1 MTVKDVIR
9 ESRGINMSGLKLPAA
24 VTALIMTLFFAPPIS
39 LRYQGLRQT
48 ACAEELWRQE
58 LMEICSKAGETL
70 SFSREE
76 LKMLLQR
83 GEKLKP
89 AIESLEETPR
99 KVYLKRL
106 QKCMNLYTF
115 VLESKEADKKQ

>member
-1 MTVKDVIR
+1 
-9 ESRGINMSGLKLPAA
+9 MSGLKLPAA
-24 VTALIMTLFFAPPIS
+24 VTALILMLFFAPPVS
-39 LRYQGLRQT
+39 LRYQGLCPP
-48 ACAEELWRQE
+48 ACAEELWKQE
-58 LMEICSKAGETL
+58 LMEICSKADEAL

-83 GEKLKP
+83 GKKLKP
-89 AIESLEETPR
+89 AIEALEETPR

-115 VLESKEADKKQ
+115 VLESKEADKKL